1 MFSCDVPLSKTFGFR
16 GYSVFHERF
25 RRVLVAHSG
34 YNELTNPDQTLVLG
48 SGAPKA
54 IALCSVKAEQCHGGM
69 EQLQFLMGDRAGH
82 QTDRSEICL
91 FTNNMA
97 QLARTLPGFFGRNNL
112 SPTFSRINVTQN
124 YVTCLPYYENLCSKT
139 GKKILQVG
147 T

>member
-82 QTDRSEICL
+82 QTDRSAISL

-97 QLARTLPGFFGRNNL
+97 QGDSLHEHYQA
-112 SPTFSRINVTQN
+112 
-124 YVTCLPYYENLCSKT
+124 
-139 GKKILQVG
+139 ILDG
-147 T
+147 IT

>member
-82 QTDRSEICL
+82 QTDRSVYSQTIWHRQGDSLHENDQAFLDGITSVRH
-91 FTNNMA
+91 FQQNMLHKST
-97 QLARTLPGFFGRNNL
+97 QLH
-112 SPTFSRINVTQN
+112 V
-124 YVTCLPYYENLCSKT
+124 
-139 GKKILQVG
+139 
-147 T
+147 